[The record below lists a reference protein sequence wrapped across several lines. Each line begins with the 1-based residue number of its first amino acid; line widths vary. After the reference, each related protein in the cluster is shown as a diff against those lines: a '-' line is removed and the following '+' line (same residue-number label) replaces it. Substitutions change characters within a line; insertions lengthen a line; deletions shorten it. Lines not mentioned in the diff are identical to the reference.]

1 MLNCDRGGVC
11 RPSRPRSR
19 ASAHPGDR
27 LPPLHREER
36 PLHAPV
42 PLPLLSLLL
51 WLALSALPLRVQ
63 ATPPPSSPAPARQES
78 APSQATPVQT
88 LAEPIRIGVLATRGP
103 ALARAQWQPLLRWLA
118 QRVPGH
124 RFVLH
129 PLGLDELAEA
139 VAREHLDF
147 VITNPGQSVSLA
159 RQYPLAWLAT
169 LKSPAGGDNLAIG
182 AALVVPAQ
190 APYRHWRDLEG
201 QAVAAVSENAF
212 GGYLAYRF
220 EAGEQGVRLE
230 HFFSTVQFTGFP
242 LDRLVERLAAGEVAA
257 AIVPV
262 CQLERMEREGK
273 VARGAYRVLDDQAP
287 AGFDCQSSTRLY
299 PNWSFAKTERA
310 SPALAL
316 AVTRALF
323 DLPADS
329 EAAIAAD
336 SAGWTVPTSELAIDR
351 LLKAL
356 DRHPLQGPWWQAAW
370 HWLRQHQQW
379 GWGALALVLLLG
391 GHHLLLQYLFN
402 RSQRRLLAARHQLE
416 QKGRQLAQARRL
428 AELGELGANV
438 AHEINQPLSAIAN
451 YSQGALLR
459 LDRLAQDPAQASL
472 RQALEQIGLQV
483 QRITQTV
490 NRLRAR
496 LQKRPPRFEP
506 CDLPTLVAELR
517 PLLEQML
524 APLDVA
530 FTLHWRGQPRP
541 LPLDGTGMEQLLVN
555 LVKNGAESA
564 AQRVAKSA
572 AKSAAKKAR
581 AAVHSPAH
589 PPMQAPAQ
597 APARV
602 ELLIAFE
609 AQGLLLEIRD
619 NGAGLRVPATELQQ
633 AFYSDKPDGMGLGL
647 AICREVVESHRGQF
661 SLENL
666 SPHGCLARV
675 TLPVPPPET
684 LPSSTDMP
692 RN

>member
-1 MLNCDRGGVC
+1 M
-11 RPSRPRSR
+11 
-19 ASAHPGDR
+19 
-27 LPPLHREER
+27 
-36 PLHAPV
+36 
-42 PLPLLSLLL
+42 PLLSLLL

-63 ATPPPSSPAPARQES
+63 AAPPPSSPAPARQES
-78 APSQATPVQT
+78 APSQATPVQA

-118 QRVPGH
+118 QRVPGQ

-190 APYRHWRDLEG
+190 VPYRHWRDLEG

-242 LDRLVERLAAGEVAA
+242 LDRLIERLATGEVAA

-273 VARGAYRVLDDQAP
+273 VARGEFRVLDDQAP
-287 AGFDCQSSTRLY
+287 AGFGCQSSTRLY

-316 AVTRALF
+316 TVTRALY

-351 LLKAL
+351 LLKAM

-402 RSQRRLLAARHQLE
+402 RSQHRLLKARHQLE

-496 LQKRPPRFEP
+496 LQKRPPRVAP
-506 CDLPTLVAELR
+506 CDLPTLVTELR

-530 FTLHWRGQPRP
+530 FTLHWRGQPRR

-555 LVKNGAESA
+555 LIKNGAESA
-564 AQRVAKSA
+564 AQRAEKSA
-572 AKSAAKKAR
+572 AKSAAKSAR
-581 AAVHSPAH
+581 AAVRSPAH
-589 PPMQAPAQ
+589 PPTQTPAQ
-597 APARV
+597 ALARV

-609 AQGLLLEIRD
+609 AQRLLLEIRD

-666 SPHGCLARV
+666 SPQGCLARV

-684 LPSSTDMP
+684 LPSSTDMS